1 MADTET
7 KRFIRNKT
15 DAKAVKAG
23 FVYNKAR
30 ADHVV
35 AFFGKLHHTI
45 GQWAGQP
52 IELMPWQ
59 EDELIRPL
67 FGWVHKDT
75 GLRRFRT
82 AYIEVPK
89 KNGKSTLCSG
99 LALYLMAADG
109 EPGSQVYCAAA
120 SRDQATIVYREA
132 SRMAQGSPLLKEYVL
147 PRDSQKHLAIP
158 SSNSFLKALSA
169 EHHRQEGLNW
179 HGLIFDELHAQPDRR
194 LWDCL
199 RYGGA
204 SRREP
209 LLISITTAGFDRH
222 SICYEQ
228 RTHAER
234 VLNGTSASTDFFALI
249 KCADEETDDW
259 TKFRTWKKANP
270 SLDVTIS
277 RDDIRAACIEAQESP
292 TKENSFKR
300 YRLNIW
306 TEQESRWIPLKRWD
320 ECAGQLSP
328 GDLEG
333 RECFAGLDLAS
344 TRDIAALSMVFP
356 TDEGFSVLSRFWI
369 PKENALERE
378 RRDRVPYLTWAREGL
393 VTLTDG
399 DVIDYDVIRTQLNE
413 LQEIYN
419 IREIA
424 IDRWNA
430 AQITTQL
437 QGDGF
442 DVVMFGQ
449 GFASMSAPTKELE
462 KIVFSRELNHGG
474 CPVLRWMASHVV
486 IEQDAAGNMKLSKKK
501 SQEKIDGLVA
511 LVMALGRANVRTEPF
526 KSVYSAQ
533 GLSTV

>member
-1 MADTET
+1 MVDKTT
-7 KRFIRNKT
+7 KRFIRNET
-15 DAKAVKAG
+15 DEKAARAG
-23 FVYNKAR
+23 FKMDLKR
-30 ADHVV
+30 AGHVV
-35 AFFGKLHHTI
+35 SFFSKYLRHTM

-52 IELMPWQ
+52 IELMKWQ
-59 EDELIRPL
+59 KEELLKPL

-99 LALYLMAADG
+99 LALYLLAADG
-109 EPGSQVYCAAA
+109 EPGAQVYCAAA
-120 SRDQATIVYREA
+120 SRDQAAIVYREA
-132 SRMAQGSPLLKEYVL
+132 SRMAQESPLLNDYVL
-147 PRDSQKHLAIP
+147 ARDSQKHLAIP

-209 LLISITTAGFDRH
+209 MLISITTAGFDRH

-228 RTHAER
+228 RTQAER
-234 VLNGTSASTDFFALI
+234 VLNGTTEDLTFFGLIRNASED
-249 KCADEETDDW
+249 DDW
-259 TKFRTWKKANP
+259 TKPATWRKANP
-270 SLDVTIS
+270 SLGVTIS
-277 RDDIRAACIEAQESP
+277 RSDIKAACIEAQESP

-306 TEQESRWIPLKRWD
+306 TEQDTRWMPLKKWD
-320 ECAGQLSP
+320 ACAGDLGQ
-328 GDLEG
+328 LEG
-333 RECFAGLDLAS
+333 QPCYCGLDLAS
-344 TRDIAALSMVFP
+344 TRDIAALAMVFP
-356 TDEGFSVLSRFWI
+356 TDEGLSVLSRFWI
-369 PKENALERE
+369 PRENALERE
-378 RRDRVPYLTWAREGL
+378 RRDRVPYLTWAKDGI

-399 DVIDYDVIRTQLNE
+399 DTIDYDVIRQTINE
-413 LQEIYN
+413 LNDTYN
-419 IREIA
+419 IQEIA

-462 KIVFSRELNHGG
+462 RIVYSKELNHGG
-474 CPVLRWMASHVV
+474 CPVLRWMAGHVTV
-486 IEQDAAGNMKLSKKK
+486 EQDAAGNLKLSKKK

-511 LVMALGRANVRTEPF
+511 LVMALGRANVRTEPT
-526 KSVYSAQ
+526 KSVYSSG
-533 GLSTV
+533 GLSFV

>member
-1 MADTET
+1 VVSATT

-23 FVYNKAR
+23 YVIDRKK
-30 ADHVV
+30 ADHVID
-35 AFFGKLHHTI
+35 FFAELRHTL
-45 GQWAGQP
+45 GQWAGKP

-59 EDELIRPL
+59 RDELITPL

-99 LALYLMAADG
+99 LALYLLAADG

-132 SRMAQGSPLLKEYVL
+132 SRMAKTSPLLKDYIL
-147 PRDSQKHLAIP
+147 ARDSLKHLALP

-234 VLNGTSASTDFFALI
+234 VLNGTSEDLTFFGLI
-249 KCADEETDDW
+249 RCADEDDDW
-259 TKFRTWKKANP
+259 TKFKTWKKANP
-270 SLDVTIS
+270 SLDVTIN
-277 RDDIRAACIEAQESP
+277 RADIRASCIEAKESP

-306 TEQESRWIPLKRWD
+306 TEQDERWMPMKRWD
-320 ECAGQLSP
+320 SCAGQLEP
-328 GDLEG
+328 ADLEG
-333 RECFAGLDLAS
+333 QQCFCGLDLAS

-356 TDEGFSVLSRFWI
+356 TDEGVSVLSRFWI
-369 PKENALERE
+369 PKANALERE
-378 RRDRVPYLTWAREGL
+378 RRDRVPYLTWAKEGL
-393 VTLTDG
+393 VTLTAG
-399 DVIDYDVIRTQLNE
+399 DVIDYDVIRQDINDLNE
-413 LQEIYN
+413 KYN
-419 IREIA
+419 IKEIA

-442 DVVMFGQ
+442 EVVMFGQ

-462 KIVFSRELNHGG
+462 KIVYSKELTHGG
-474 CPVLRWMASHVV
+474 CPVLRWMAGHVV
-486 IEQDAAGNMKLSKKK
+486 VEQDAAGNLKLSKRK

-511 LVMALGRANVRTEPF
+511 LVMALGRANVRTEPVR
-526 KSVYSAQ
+526 SVYSSG
-533 GLSTV
+533 GLSFV